1 MRLIGN
7 TVTAVNFGAAVGED
21 IFLRPIQLMLCE
33 NFCVVHIFDRLHLE
47 AQIHKMCPF
56 NSTALTFE
64 VFHLTK
70 LNAFFIRFFCSGG
83 PISGG
88 SQRTFWG
95 LGKHEAVSVVG
106 LGDGKKDWDALEK
119 INGEKENVRI
129 AAAGKLT
136 QTFFRIYKITYK

>member
-1 MRLIGN
+1 MTN
-7 TVTAVNFGAAVGED
+7 STK
-21 IFLRPIQLMLCE
+21 IFMLCE

-47 AQIHKMCPF
+47 APF
-56 NSTALTFE
+56 GI
-64 VFHLTK
+64 FHLTK